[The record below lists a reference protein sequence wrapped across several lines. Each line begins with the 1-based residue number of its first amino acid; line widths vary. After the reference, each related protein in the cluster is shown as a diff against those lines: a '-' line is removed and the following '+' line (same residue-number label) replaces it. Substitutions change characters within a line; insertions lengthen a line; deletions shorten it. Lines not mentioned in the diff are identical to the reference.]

1 MAYEMRRSTRVQKL
15 SKMTSTNS
23 IRKDSM
29 PLRRSKRIAAAASLS
44 NAGRND
50 GKFVIGRK
58 KVSKPARDVAIQ
70 TPQLRIPEE
79 PVDGQNRSNGGG
91 KWQRRHFSR
100 RSRSLASPQL
110 CVPLRRSKRID
121 AAAAAASLPNAGRE
135 DGEFVI
141 GIKKVSKPARDV
153 AQLCVLDNS
162 MDDQHRSNGKG
173 KWPQSRDSRREPT
186 GASLQQCV
194 SLRRSKRIAASN
206 AARRVETLGR
216 KKTPCPASNEAT
228 EVRQR
233 RYVEEPMDDQLRSNG
248 GGKWPRNHFSRRGRS
263 GASPLKCR
271 RLTIEVLRQESVNLP
286 IASGAEI
293 ERDQE
298 QLDGKGHQTGD
309 AQRNH
314 ACGMVSI
321 QKVEIAAS
329 GCAASTDLSLLSSQD
344 SSTLSSVEGDTMVLE
359 EGSTVRLEEGSSAVD
374 SDNSLLRMDGED
386 RSTDAIDISDDLFL
400 TFPEEEAAE
409 EETEKSSL
417 CTDGT
422 DELNAAFR
430 EEAEEEVMEIESS
443 SDDDCEKR
451 NITDVFNSAFHEEE
465 EEEEDEEEEK
475 EEGRV
480 DTQWITSIDE
490 AQFPPSLRILA
501 RALVSVDDMPRLRG
515 TNQELYLSSGAIL
528 CGLLDVAAHS
538 TQRIAIVAPDMTSEL
553 MTGREVGKEEVAGAL
568 IGDRLDF
575 EIVFVPIFLENHWML
590 GTIDGIRNMA
600 RVYDSGSSRLTP
612 ARRKMVSKAIKT
624 LAAHLMPERLM
635 STRWAPQGHQD
646 IQTDGWN
653 CGVHV
658 IRNARRY
665 LERPNS
671 NLSSKDGDHARIR
684 DERLQ
689 LRQLVPALAQR
700 CGEIADDATRMAPL
714 AENLAIYPQKIRS
727 AKATANRRIQHLY
740 RTRRC

>member
-15 SKMTSTNS
+15 SKMTSSNS

-70 TPQLRIPEE
+70 TPQLRIPEQ
-79 PVDGQNRSNGGG
+79 PVDDHNRSNGGG

-110 CVPLRRSKRID
+110 CASLRRSKRID
-121 AAAAAASLPNAGRE
+121 AAASLFDTGRK
-135 DGEFVI
+135 DGKLIER
-141 GIKKVSKPARDV
+141 KKVSKPASDV
-153 AQLCVLDNS
+153 AQLRVLDNS
-162 MDDQHRSNGKG
+162 MDDQHRSNGEG
-173 KWPQSRDSRREPT
+173 KWPQSRVSRREPS

-194 SLRRSKRIAASN
+194 SLRRSKKIAASN
-206 AARRVETLGR
+206 AARRIESLER
-216 KKTPCPASNEAT
+216 KKIPCPISNEAT
-228 EVRQR
+228 EAPRHR
-233 RYVEEPMDDQLRSNG
+233 FVEEPMDDQLRSNG

-293 ERDQE
+293 ERDQG
-298 QLDGKGHQTGD
+298 QLNGEGHQNGITE
-309 AQRNH
+309 RNQE
-314 ACGMVSI
+314 CGMVSI
-321 QKVEIAAS
+321 QKVELAAS
-329 GCAASTDLSLLSSQD
+329 GCAASTEITTDLLSLLSSQD
-344 SSTLSSVEGDTMVLE
+344 SSTFNSVEGDTMVLE
-359 EGSTVRLEEGSSAVD
+359 EGSTLRLEDGSSAVD
-374 SDNSLLRMDGED
+374 CDNSLLRMSEED
-386 RSTDAIDISDDLFL
+386 RSTDAIDISDDHFL
-400 TFPEEEAAE
+400 AFPEEEAAE
-409 EETEKSSL
+409 EEHEKSSL

-422 DELNAAFR
+422 DELNSAFR
-430 EEAEEEVMEIESS
+430 EESEEEEMEMEAS
-443 SDDDCEKR
+443 SDYGSEKM
-451 NITDVFNSAFHEEE
+451 NVTDVFNLAFHEGEEE
-465 EEEEDEEEEK
+465 EEQEEEQE
-475 EEGRV
+475 EEGQV
-480 DTQWITSIDE
+480 DTHWITSIDYS
-490 AQFPPSLRILA
+490 QFSPSLRILA

-528 CGLLDVAAHS
+528 CGLMDVAAHS
-538 TQRIAIVAPDMTSEL
+538 SKRIAIVAPDMTSEL
-553 MTGREVGKEEVAGAL
+553 LNGGEVRKEDVAGAL

-575 EIVFVPIFLENHWML
+575 EIVLVPIFVENHWML
-590 GTIDGIRNMA
+590 GTIDGIRHMA
-600 RVYDSGSSRLTP
+600 RVYDSGSSRQTP
-612 ARRKMVSKAIKT
+612 ARRKMVSNAIKT
-624 LAAHLMPERLM
+624 LAAHLMPDRLM

-671 NLSSKDGDHARIR
+671 NLSSKNGEYARIR
-684 DERLQ
+684 DERLR
-689 LRQLVPALAQR
+689 LRQLVPALAKR
-700 CGEIADDATRMAPL
+700 CEDIADDATRNAPL
-714 AENLAIYPQKIRS
+714 AENLA
-727 AKATANRRIQHLY
+727 
-740 RTRRC
+740 